1 MFDSEIELLRQ
12 IRLGE
17 DSRLE
22 LNEVRF
28 AGDRVTGPTR
38 DGLADELAA
47 FANAEGGV
55 CLLGVS
61 DSPREVVGV
70 RLENLDLLETFVRDI
85 CEQSIKPSLL
95 IRIERI
101 QLANALGEEVPILKL
116 GIPRSLFVHRSP
128 GGYFH
133 RMGSSKREMSPDYLA
148 RLFQQRSQSRLIRF
162 DETVVEQ
169 SELRDLDEV
178 LWRRFAGPH
187 AALENPGTTLVKL
200 GLARPNEH
208 EVVKPTVAGIL
219 LASKEPRQ
227 FLPSAYIQAVA
238 YRGRTSVP
246 EGNGP
251 YQLDALDC
259 TGPLDEQVAKAL
271 SFVARNMSTRATK
284 ELGRVD
290 LPQYDLTAVLEAL
303 VNAVAHRDYSIAGSK
318 IRLRIYSDRMELL
331 VPGALANTMTVE
343 SLALRQSVRNE
354 VIASLLARCP
364 LPNQV
369 EGIETERRTLM
380 DRRGEGVLIIL
391 TRTERLAGR
400 RAVYEVIDREE
411 LRLTIPAA
419 FDRAQ

>member
-12 IRLGE
+12 IKLGE

-22 LNEVRF
+22 LKEVRF
-28 AGDRVTGPTR
+28 AGDKVTGPTR

-116 GIPRSLFVHRSP
+116 GVPRSLFVHRSP

-162 DETVVEQ
+162 DETIVEQ

-200 GLARPNEH
+200 GLARPNEQ

-318 IRLRIYSDRMELL
+318 IRLRMYSDRMELL